1 MRKSWSKI
9 ILQLATV
16 SFFVIPILAAGENYS
31 SSNFKVADPVIDSGA
46 GLSVSASYKLQSSVG
61 QLVAGS
67 GLTASYRINSGFLYY
82 VIPPVPT
89 HKSCVSQTCATITG
103 AGTDTCTVDANCVV
117 TPPSGGGGGGG
128 GGGGYWPPT
137 PSEVQAI
144 FRGKAYP
151 RSVITILKDG
161 QIFGTTLAGD
171 DANFEIRA
179 SGLTAGSYNFGIW
192 AEDSQYNR
200 SLTQQFQVG
209 VTTGFTTV
217 VSGIFFAPTISVDK
231 IEVQRGQPISIFGQS
246 APSSTISVLINSP
259 RQLTKKTISDESGI
273 WLYKF
278 DTSEVDYGDHSTR
291 ATAAKDGDMTSFSKT
306 AGFKVGTKTILASLT
321 PKTIKTDI
329 SGDGRVNLVDFSIL
343 AYWYRRALTTPAAQK
358 ADLNADGKV
367 DLKDF
372 SIMAYYWTG

>member
-1 MRKSWSKI
+1 MKKLRSKLFLRLVI
-9 ILQLATV
+9 V
-16 SFFVIPILAAGENYS
+16 SFLAIPILAAGEDYS
-31 SSNFKVADPVIDSGA
+31 ASSFKVVDPVINSGA
-46 GLSVSASYKLQSSVG
+46 GLSVSASYKLQSSIG

-82 VIPPVPT
+82 VIPPVLT
-89 HKSCVSQTCATITG
+89 HKSCVSQSCATITG
-103 AGTDTCTVDANCVV
+103 AGTNSCSVNADCVT

-128 GGGGYWPPT
+128 GTGYPLPPT

-144 FRGKAYP
+144 FRGRAYP
-151 RSVITILKDG
+151 RSTITILKDG

-179 SGLTAGSYNFGIW
+179 SGLTGGSYNFGIW

-200 SLTQQFQVG
+200 SLAQQFQVG
-209 VTTGFTTV
+209 VTSGFTTV
-217 VSGIFFAPTISVDK
+217 ISGIFFAPTISVDK

-259 RQLTKKTISDESGI
+259 QQLTKKTNSDESGI

-291 ATAAKDGDMTSFSKT
+291 ATAARDGDITSFSKT
-306 AGFKVGTKTILASLT
+306 AGFKVGTKTILASIT

-358 ADLNADGKV
+358 ADLNSDGKV
-367 DLKDF
+367 DLTDF